1 MIHFTKNI
9 FFNLNML
16 ISCGSLQC
24 EYLALKDFCDEN
36 KIKLNPIII
45 INYEEKDCFLN
56 VWKGIL
62 QNIMLT
68 I

>member
-56 VWKGIL
+56 V
-62 QNIMLT
+62 
-68 I
+68 